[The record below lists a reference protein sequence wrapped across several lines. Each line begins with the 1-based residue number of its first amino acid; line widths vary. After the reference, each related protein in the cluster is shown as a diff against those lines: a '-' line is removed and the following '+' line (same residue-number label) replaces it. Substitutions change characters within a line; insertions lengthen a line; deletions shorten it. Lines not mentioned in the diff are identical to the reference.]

1 MSENESFRI
10 ADDRLRSR
18 LADAQEW
25 ACAGCGADLVAGAA
39 TVVYAAPSEGGPAN
53 LAPVMVHESCADE
66 QRASFP
72 DWGDAR
78 KTLGRAGD
86 PAAAERALKAAVT
99 VHRDAVN
106 AVVEQATAP
115 LHAKIEGLETQ
126 IRARDK
132 QKAELEHLVDQQ
144 REKVKDVLTK
154 NGHLSEAFKRER
166 ASRQVLEQRI
176 TKFLQTINDNG
187 PYGLRY
193 LSREEIFAAAEC
205 LRSRTAQAPA
215 QG

>member
-1 MSENESFRI
+1 MGKKEKFRI

-18 LADAQEW
+18 LAVAQEW

-39 TVVYAAPSEGGPAN
+39 TIVYAAPSEGGPAD

-78 KTLGRAGD
+78 ETLGRAGD
-86 PAAAERALKAAVT
+86 PAAAERALEAAVA

-126 IRARDK
+126 IRVLEK
-132 QKAELEHLVDQQ
+132 QKAKLKKSVDHL
-144 REKVKDVLTK
+144 RENVQDVLTK
-154 NGHLSEAFKRER
+154 NGQWSQVFKQER
-166 ASRQVLEQRI
+166 ALREALEERI
-176 TKFLQTINDNG
+176 TRFLQTINDDQ
-187 PYGLRY
+187 RY
-193 LSREEIFAAAEC
+193 VSREELFAAAER
-205 LRSRTAQAPA
+205 LRPQTAQ
-215 QG
+215 G